1 MEQPTEIAS
10 APAKPVDPRL
20 PIIASIGDVTTMEDL
35 ERLLASGK
43 IPIAYNGFE
52 PSGRLTFAQCMTAV
66 VNVNKLARC
75 GCHFKFWVADWF
87 AKLNGKLGGDL
98 KKIRKAGELMIEVW
112 KVAGLKME
120 RVEFVWASEGIMREP
135 MKYWETFLDITTHFT
150 IQRALKGTPALGR
163 EESMDLPLSALVYAA
178 MQVCDIM
185 YLGVDIC
192 QMGKDQLK
200 VNMLAREYCQKIGRK
215 FPPVIIS
222 HEMLGGLDGGD
233 KMSKSSPDTAL
244 FMDDDP
250 AEVNRKIKRAFCPE
264 WRCEG
269 PVFSIL
275 NKIIFEMGS
284 FTVQKRD
291 GDAKIYEKY
300 ADLVADVEAKAL
312 HPAEIK
318 PALAARINEILAPV
332 QRHFVEDKAAAQ
344 LLKTV
349 RGYKITK

>member
-1 MEQPTEIAS
+1 MEQPEAKIDP
-10 APAKPVDPRL
+10 PAKPADPRIG
-20 PIIASIGDVTTMEDL
+20 IIASIGDITTLEDL

-66 VNVNKLARC
+66 INVNKLTRC

-112 KVAGLKME
+112 KTAGLRMDH
-120 RVEFVWASEGIMREP
+120 VEFIWASEGIMQEP
-135 MKYWETFLDITTHFT
+135 TKYWETFIDISTHFT

-178 MQVCDIM
+178 MQVTDIFH
-185 YLGVDIC
+185 LGVDIC
-192 QMGKDQLK
+192 QMGRDQLK

-215 FPPVIIS
+215 FAPVIIS
-222 HEMLGGLDGGD
+222 HDILGGLDGSD
-233 KMSKSSPDTAL
+233 KMSKSNPDTAL

-250 AEVNRKIKRAFCPE
+250 AEVNRKIKKAFCCE

-269 PVFSIL
+269 PIFEIL
-275 NKIIFEMGS
+275 RKIIFELGS
-284 FTVQKRD
+284 FTVKKHD
-291 GDAKIYEKY
+291 GTVKIYEKY
-300 ADLVADVEAKAL
+300 ADFAADVESKTM
-312 HPAEIK
+312 HPSEFK
-318 PALAARINEILAPV
+318 PALATRINEVLAPV
-332 QRHFVEDKAAAQ
+332 QRHFVENKAAAA

-349 RGYKITK
+349 RGYRITK